1 MKSNQNRDER
11 NQASQADEYSE
22 FEPGGFRRRSVALLI
37 DGTIYKFLWFPIS
50 LPLNI
55 ALGFIKKSPQYGSL
69 SNQIGLQVF
78 SVLLYLV
85 AMFYFNGFF
94 YNKKGGTPGKLLLGL
109 KVVRRDTGA
118 YLSYWQAFWRETLG
132 RAISGFT
139 IVGYL
144 WALTS
149 RDRLAFHD
157 LIMNTQVLHQ
167 KKK

>member
-1 MKSNQNRDER
+1 MKSNQNLDES
-11 NQASQADEYSE
+11 NQDSQGDEYSE
-22 FEPGGFRRRSVALLI
+22 FEPGGFRRRTVALLI
-37 DGTIYKFLWFPIS
+37 DGAIYNFLWSPIS

-55 ALGFIKKSPQYGSL
+55 ASEFIKKSPQYGSL
-69 SNQIGLQVF
+69 SNQIGLQVL
-78 SVLLYLV
+78 SYLLYLV
-85 AMFYFNGFF
+85 ALFFFNGYF

-132 RAISGFT
+132 RAISCFT
-139 IVGYL
+139 LVGYF

-157 LIMNTQVLHQ
+157 LIFKTQVLHQ